1 MADTWLKSNL
11 ILTKRGYSDIVW
23 KNAGKFGLSKLPPLE
38 LVSPHTQI
46 FLKIEIFDNDDNI
59 YCLNVI
65 YKSNKPDIYLVFVV
79 MDDFLQDI
87 NHGQMGAIRPVRITP
102 KLFFLELLIIT
113 KSKVAF
119 KFFR

>member
-1 MADTWLKSNL
+1 MFNS
-11 ILTKRGYSDIVW
+11 
-23 KNAGKFGLSKLPPLE
+23 F
-38 LVSPHTQI
+38 
-46 FLKIEIFDNDDNI
+46 DNI
-59 YCLNVI
+59 YCQNVI
-65 YKSNKPDIYLVFVV
+65 SKSDKPDNHLVFGV
-79 MDDFLQDI
+79 MDDFSLNI

>member
-11 ILTKRGYSDIVW
+11 ILTKRGYSDSFW
-23 KNAGKFGLSKLPPLE
+23 KNAGKFGLSKLPHLE
-38 LVSPHTQI
+38 SLSKHSQI
-46 FLKIEIFDNDDNI
+46 YLKIEMFNSFDNI
-59 YCLNVI
+59 YCQNVI
-65 YKSNKPDIYLVFVV
+65 SKSDKPDNHLVFGV
-79 MDDFLQDI
+79 MDDFSLNI